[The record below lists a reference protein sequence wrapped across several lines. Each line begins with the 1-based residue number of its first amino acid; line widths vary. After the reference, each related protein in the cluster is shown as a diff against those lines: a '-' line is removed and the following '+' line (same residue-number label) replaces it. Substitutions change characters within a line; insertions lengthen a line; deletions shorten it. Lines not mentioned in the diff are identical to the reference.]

1 MLSTSQL
8 DYDLPADRIATRAAE
23 PRDSARMLVVSR
35 SDPSFVEHA
44 TVKDV
49 PRFLAPGDLA
59 VFNRSRVL
67 RARIRG
73 HRVDSGGVVEGLFL
87 ERAPESRSQWRMLLK
102 SNGKLRPGLVIQ
114 LEAAH
119 GGATAQRLELIDRD
133 EATWIV
139 QPEPSVD
146 DPASLLEQIGLT
158 PLPPYIL
165 SARRTKHESVSD
177 DDDRRHYQTVYAE
190 HAADS
195 VGDGSVAAPTAGLHF
210 TPALLEKL
218 RRRGVQ
224 EAFVELDVGWG
235 TFQPVQA
242 ANLEDHPMH
251 RERCRI
257 SAEVVRLIR
266 DGKSKGGARRIVSI
280 GTTTARTL
288 ESIPD
293 PLEQWTDTGW
303 VGETDLLIAPGHS
316 WRHVDVLLTNFH
328 LPRSTLL
335 AMVGALFPE
344 GVERLLELYR
354 IAIEREYRFYS
365 YGDAM
370 LILP

>member
-8 DYDLPADRIATRAAE
+8 DYDLPADRIATHAAE

-35 SDPSFVEHA
+35 SDRSYMEHA
-44 TVKDV
+44 IVRDV
-49 PRFLAPGDLA
+49 PQFLAPGDLA
-59 VFNRSRVL
+59 IFNRSRVL

-87 ERAPESRSQWRMLLK
+87 ERTQGSQSRWRVLLK

-119 GGATAQRLELIDRD
+119 GGAPVQRLELIDRD

-139 QPEPSVD
+139 QPEPPVD

-165 SARRTKHESVSD
+165 SARRMKHESVSD

-210 TPALLEKL
+210 TPELLEEI
-218 RRRGVQ
+218 RRRGVR

-235 TFQPVQA
+235 TFQPVQEA
-242 ANLEDHPMH
+242 FLEDHPMH
-251 RERCRI
+251 RERCGV
-257 SAEVVRLIR
+257 SAEVIR
-266 DGKSKGGARRIVSI
+266 FIQELKASDHCGRIVSI

-288 ESIPD
+288 ESIPGSLD
-293 PLEQWTDTGW
+293 QWTDRGW

-316 WRHVDVLLTNFH
+316 WRHVDALLTNFH